1 MDIQCEACGQSHLI
15 SQCQALEGFFVLV
28 CESCGHKTSIG
39 PVPKYRGSTST
50 DAKDS
55 TTATG
60 TSQVESATPPAPRT
74 APALI
79 ISCPKCSWPK
89 ETENEACPR
98 CGLVPKSANPRQLEK
113 WKNPLSGHPLEE
125 KLPALWASLEANWDD
140 EDGHKQFIALCAS
153 QRLLT
158 YAGSCY
164 REALDA
170 DPENEKASEYR
181 QKVIQAALV
190 EAGHMDQKI
199 SRVAAGSKRG
209 LATILT
215 GGLLLLLFALAY
227 YFITQSQT
235 AWQFDR

>member
-15 SQCQALEGFFVLV
+15 SQCQALDGFFVLV
-28 CESCGHKTSIG
+28 CEACGHKTAIG
-39 PVPKYRGSTST
+39 PVPQYRGPTRDDRPETEQTQDVVQADPLAPIS
-50 DAKDS
+50 DQ
-55 TTATG
+55 
-60 TSQVESATPPAPRT
+60 SQPTLGA
-74 APALI
+74 I
-79 ISCPKCSWPK
+79 CPKCKWPK
-89 ETENEACPR
+89 KSVDEACPR

-113 WKNPLSGHPLEE
+113 WKNPLSGHPLEA
-125 KLPALWASLEANWDD
+125 KLPALWASLANNWDD
-140 EDGHKQFIALCAS
+140 EDGHKHFIALCAS

-164 REALDA
+164 REALDQ
-170 DPENEKASEYR
+170 DPENEKAEDYR

-190 EAGHMDQKI
+190 EAGHMDQKLHQM
-199 SRVAAGSKRG
+199 AAGSKRG

-215 GGLLLLLFALAY
+215 GAFLLLLFALAY